1 MVRPPT
7 RCTGFALG
15 GPTLYSRFA
24 SPTLNRT
31 KSGPLAVA
39 SAGEIVH
46 MADVEIMARRLQVA
60 NLAPADAGRG
70 VARLPVKLMTE
81 LGLAEG
87 DVIAISGKR
96 QTAARAIRPYGDD
109 EGLDII
115 RLDGLQ
121 RANAG
126 IGSGEFVE
134 VKKAKSKPATRVVF
148 APAQNN
154 IRLQGSTEALKRSF
168 LGHPL
173 TQGDTVATAGHQR
186 VNADMPENIRQ
197 LLNAPAFAL
206 QEVRMTIVTALPKG
220 IVHID
225 ADTQVELLAEFTEK
239 AGERR
244 ADVTYDDLG
253 GMVDAID
260 ALREMV
266 ELPLRHPELFQ
277 RLGVDPPKGVL
288 LHGPPGTG
296 KTRLARAVANES
308 DAQFFHIAGP
318 EIMGSA
324 YGESEK
330 KLRELFEQAAKAAPS
345 IVFIDEIDSIAPKRG
360 QVSGEAEKR
369 LVAQLLTLMD
379 GLEPRQNL
387 VVIAATNRPEALDEA
402 LRRPGRFDREIV
414 VGVPDETGRREILA
428 IHTRGMPLAEGV
440 NLDELARRTYGF
452 VGADLAA
459 LTREAA
465 LESVRRIMPKINL
478 DEDAIPTE
486 VLDALSV
493 EAKDFDNALKRVQP
507 SAMREVMVQMP
518 NVGWDD
524 IGGLDE
530 ARDKLR
536 EGVELPL
543 KHPEAFR
550 RLGIR
555 PAKGFLLYGPPGTG
569 KTLLAKATARESEA
583 NFIATK
589 SSDLLSKWYGESEQQ
604 IARLFARARQV
615 APTVIFIDELDSLV
629 PARGGGLGEPQVTE
643 RVVNTIL
650 AEMDGL
656 EELNN
661 VVLIG
666 ATNRPNL
673 IDPALLRPGRFDE
686 LVYVGTPDTAGRRRI
701 LAIHTKAM
709 PLAKDVDL
717 EAMARRTER
726 FTGADLEDLVR
737 RAGLT
742 ALRRGLDADIVT
754 MADFEQALRET
765 RASVTEEMLADYAKI
780 EQTLKSDAVKPVGGI
795 GFVLP
800 GMLQPRPPNPERES
814 EEP

>member
-1 MVRPPT
+1 
-7 RCTGFALG
+7 
-15 GPTLYSRFA
+15 
-24 SPTLNRT
+24 
-31 KSGPLAVA
+31 
-39 SAGEIVH
+39 
-46 MADVEIMARRLQVA
+46 MADEERAPNRLQVA
-60 NLAPADAGRG
+60 TMRPDDSGRG
-70 VARLPVKLMTE
+70 LARLPRAIMNT
-81 LGLAEG
+81 LGLSEG
-87 DVIAISGKR
+87 DVVELTGKR
-96 QTAARAIRPYGDD
+96 ATPARAVAPYPED

-121 RANAG
+121 RANAE
-126 IGSGEFVE
+126 IGSGDFVT
-134 VKKAKSKPATRVVF
+134 VRKAESKPAQRVVF
-148 APAQNN
+148 APAQQNL
-154 IRLQGSTEALKRSF
+154 RLQGSATALKRSF
-168 LGHPL
+168 GMRPV
-173 TQGDTVATAGHQR
+173 TAGDIVATTGQQQVHRSDLPAELR
-186 VNADMPENIRQ
+186 AMF
-197 LLNAPAFAL
+197 NAPAYAL
-206 QEVRMTIVTALPKG
+206 QEIRLTVVSTVPKG

-225 ADTQVELLAEFTEK
+225 ASTEVELRPEYTEAK
-239 AGERR
+239 ETRR

-253 GMVDAID
+253 GIGGTID
-260 ALREMV
+260 QLREMV
-266 ELPLRHPELFQ
+266 ELPLRYPEIFE

-308 DAQFFHIAGP
+308 DAEFFHIAGP

-330 KLRELFEQAAKAAPS
+330 RLREIFDEAGESSPS
-345 IVFIDEIDSIAPKRG
+345 IIFIDEIDSIAPKRG

-369 LVAQLLTLMD
+369 LVAQLLTLLD
-379 GLEPRQNL
+379 GLEPRQN
-387 VVIAATNRPEALDEA
+387 VIVIAATNRPEAIDEA

-414 VGVPDETGRREILA
+414 VGVPDERGRREILG
-428 IHTRGMPLAEGV
+428 IHTRGMPLGPEV
-440 NLDELARRTYGF
+440 DLPELARKTYGF

-465 LESVRRIMPKINL
+465 IDAVRRIMPRINL
-478 DEDAIPTE
+478 EDGTIPHE
-486 VLDALSV
+486 VLEDLSV
-493 EAKDFDNALKRVQP
+493 TRQDFDQALKRVQP
-507 SAMREVMVQMP
+507 SAMREVMVQKP
-518 NVGWDD
+518 NVRWEDV
-524 IGGLDE
+524 GGLD
-530 ARDKLR
+530 AVQNRLR

-543 KHPEAFR
+543 KDPDAFR

-569 KTLLAKATARESEA
+569 KTLLAKAAAREAEA

-656 EELNN
+656 EELQS
-661 VVLIG
+661 VVVIG

-686 LVYVGTPDTAGRRRI
+686 LIYVPVPDEAGRRRI
-701 LAIHTKAM
+701 VAIHAKDM
-709 PLAKDVDL
+709 PLAADVDL
-717 EAMARRTER
+717 DSLAARTPR

-737 RAGLT
+737 RAGLF
-742 ALRRGLDADIVT
+742 ALRESLGAKEVT
-754 MADFEQALRET
+754 MAHFEKALAET
-765 RASVTEEMLADYAKI
+765 RASVTSEMERDYERIQSTIKQEAM
-780 EQTLKSDAVKPVGGI
+780 SSGGI

-800 GMLQPRPPNPERES
+800 GMLNPRRS
-814 EEP
+814 EKHGE

>member
-1 MVRPPT
+1 
-7 RCTGFALG
+7 
-15 GPTLYSRFA
+15 
-24 SPTLNRT
+24 
-31 KSGPLAVA
+31 
-39 SAGEIVH
+39 
-46 MADVEIMARRLQVA
+46 MADAETMMRRVQVA
-60 NLAPADAGRG
+60 NLPPADSGRG

-81 LGLAEG
+81 MGLTEG
-87 DVIAISGKR
+87 DVIEIVGKR
-96 QTAARAIRPYGDD
+96 STAARAIRPYGDD

-126 IGSGEFVE
+126 VGSGDFVE
-134 VKKAKSKPATRVVF
+134 VKKAASKPATKVVF

-154 IRLQGSTEALKRSF
+154 VRLQGSAEALKRSF
-168 LGHPL
+168 EGRPF
-173 TQGDTVATAGHQR
+173 TEGDTIATAGHQR
-186 VNADMPENIRQ
+186 VNADMPDHIRQ

-206 QEVRMTIVTALPKG
+206 QEVRLMVMSATPRG

-225 ADTQVELLAEFTEK
+225 AKTVVELLPEYKEQV
-239 AGERR
+239 GERR

-253 GMVDAID
+253 GMKDTID

-308 DAQFFHIAGP
+308 EAQFFHIAGP
-318 EIMGSA
+318 EVMGSA

-330 KLRELFEQAAKAAPS
+330 KLRDLFEKAAAAAPS
-345 IVFIDEIDSIAPKRG
+345 IIFIDEIDSIAPKRG

-379 GLEPRQNL
+379 GIEPRQNL

-414 VGVPDETGRREILA
+414 VGVPDQNGRREILG

-440 NLDELARRTYGF
+440 DLDDLAKRTYGF

-465 LESVRRIMPKINL
+465 LESVRRIMPKIDL
-478 DEDAIPTE
+478 AKQSIPTE
-486 VLDALSV
+486 ILDALSV
-493 EAKDFDNALKRVQP
+493 DTADFENALKRVQP
-507 SAMREVMVQMP
+507 SAMREVMVQVP
-518 NVGWDD
+518 DVTWDD
-524 IGGLDE
+524 VGGLDA
-530 ARDKLR
+530 ARDRLR

-569 KTLLAKATARESEA
+569 KTMLAKACARESQA

-629 PARGGGLGEPQVTE
+629 PARGGGMGEPQVTE

-686 LVYVGTPDTAGRRRI
+686 LIYVGVPDTAGRRRI
-701 LAIHTKAM
+701 LAIHTSAM

-717 EAMARRTER
+717 ESLARRAER

-742 ALRRGLDADIVT
+742 ALRRGLDSAEVT
-754 MADFEQALRET
+754 MRDFEAALIET
-765 RASVTEEMLADYAKI
+765 RASVTDEMLADYERI
-780 EQTLKSDAVKPVGGI
+780 QDTLKSDAVRPVGGI
-795 GFVLP
+795 GFVTP
-800 GMLQPRPPNPERES
+800 GMLQPRSPVKGPAAPAAPPVPKPS
-814 EEP
+814 EP